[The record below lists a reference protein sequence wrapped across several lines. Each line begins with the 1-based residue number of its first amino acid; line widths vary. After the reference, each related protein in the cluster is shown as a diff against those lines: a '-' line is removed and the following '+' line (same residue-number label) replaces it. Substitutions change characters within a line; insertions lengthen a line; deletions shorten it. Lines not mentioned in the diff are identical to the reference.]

1 MILNFVPIND
11 KNGHCH
17 YCQMGL
23 WCLEMTIWAPENMGA
38 DYDQHQFNALMLPHM
53 AAAYNLARWLTGSS
67 DDASDVVQ
75 ESYLRAIKF
84 FGSYR
89 GGAARAWLLTIVR
102 NTSLNWLAQKR
113 NQKTIPLPESDDE
126 ESGVGH
132 ELVDEKADPE
142 FELIQK
148 QAATTM
154 DQLIE
159 ALPVQYREVVI
170 LREIEEL
177 SYKEIAEVIGMP
189 IGTVMSRLARAR
201 KAIQQHWHESAE
213 RGSSK

>member
-1 MILNFVPIND
+1 VSQVMIWVPED
-11 KNGHCH
+11 
-17 YCQMGL
+17 MG
-23 WCLEMTIWAPENMGA
+23 E

-53 AAAYNLARWLTGSS
+53 AAAYNLARWLTGSP

-84 FGSYR
+84 FSSYR

-102 NTSLNWLAQKR
+102 NSSLNWMKQKR
-113 NQKTIPLPESDDE
+113 NQKTVPLPDAGDEDDC
-126 ESGVGH
+126 VGP
-132 ELVDEKADPE
+132 ELVDDKADPE
-142 FELIQK
+142 FDLIQK
-148 QAATTM
+148 QAAVTM
-154 DQLIE
+154 DQLIG
-159 ALPVQYREVVI
+159 ALPLQYREVVI

-201 KAIQQHWHESAE
+201 KAIQQHW
-213 RGSSK
+213 SKNVEGRASK

>member
-1 MILNFVPIND
+1 
-11 KNGHCH
+11 
-17 YCQMGL
+17 
-23 WCLEMTIWAPENMGA
+23 MGA
-38 DYDQHQFNALMLPHM
+38 GHDQHRFNALMLPHM
-53 AAAYNLARWLTGSS
+53 DAAYNLARWLTGNA

-75 ESYLRAIKF
+75 ESFLRAIRF

-89 GGAARAWLLTIVR
+89 GGVARAWLLTIVR

-113 NQKTIPLPESDDE
+113 NQKTVPLPDTGDEDHSTIQELIDD
-126 ESGVGH
+126 
-132 ELVDEKADPE
+132 KADPE
-142 FELIQK
+142 FDLIQK
-148 QAATTM
+148 QAAATM
-154 DQLIE
+154 NQLIE

-201 KAIQQHWHESAE
+201 KAIQQHWNESAE
-213 RGSSK
+213 RRVSK

>member
-1 MILNFVPIND
+1 
-11 KNGHCH
+11 
-17 YCQMGL
+17 
-23 WCLEMTIWAPENMGA
+23 MGA
-38 DYDQHQFNALMLPHM
+38 DRDRHQFDVLMLPHM
-53 AAAYNLARWLTGSS
+53 AAAYNLAQWLTGSP

-84 FGSYR
+84 FDSYR

-102 NTSLNWLAQKR
+102 NTSLNWLTQKR
-113 NQKTIPLPESDDE
+113 NQKTEPLPEPGNDE
-126 ESGVGH
+126 DGAGQEII
-132 ELVDEKADPE
+132 DAKADPE
-142 FELIQK
+142 FDLIQK
-148 QAATTM
+148 QAAATM

-159 ALPVQYREVVI
+159 ALPVVYREVII

-201 KAIQQHWHESAE
+201 KAILQHWNRSAE
-213 RGSSK
+213 GRAIK

>member
-1 MILNFVPIND
+1 
-11 KNGHCH
+11 
-17 YCQMGL
+17 
-23 WCLEMTIWAPENMGA
+23 MTIWAMENMGA
-38 DYDQHQFNALMLPHM
+38 NDDQDQFNALMLPHM
-53 AAAYNLARWLTGSS
+53 AAAYNLAQWLTGNR

-75 ESYLRAIKF
+75 ESYLRAMRF
-84 FGSYR
+84 FSGYR
-89 GGAARAWLLTIVR
+89 GGAARAWMLTIVR

-113 NQKTIPLPESDDE
+113 GQKTVPLPEPGNEEDGGGVVEIVDDK
-126 ESGVGH
+126 
-132 ELVDEKADPE
+132 VDLE
-142 FELIQK
+142 FDLIQK
-148 QAATTM
+148 EAAATM

-201 KAIQQHWHESAE
+201 KAIQEHWNKTTEGRAL
-213 RGSSK
+213 K